1 MLDLNG
7 KTALLAGTKR
17 IGERVA
23 QRLSMEGVNLAI
35 AYRSSRA
42 EAERLESLVS
52 RQGCKTCVVQGDLT
66 NEEDVD
72 RLVGEA
78 ADALGG
84 LHFVINLA
92 SDYPSATLDDMSGP
106 VWDSAMGNAK
116 GSYLLC
122 ASAARIMRNNGL
134 TTNGHL
140 IMFTDWAAGATPY
153 TGYLPYLTAKAAVGF
168 MTRAFA
174 AELAPHRILVNSI
187 APGPTMR
194 PPEISEESW
203 DKDVLAQAPLKRESS
218 ADEIAEIVV
227 TLLKSET
234 ITGETIRVD
243 SGRHIAGPGVVDH
256 DK

>member
-1 MLDLNG
+1 M
-7 KTALLAGTKR
+7 ASRLA
-17 IGERVA
+17 
-23 QRLSMEGVNLAI
+23 MEGVDLAI

-52 RQGCKTCVVQGDLT
+52 GRSGKTCVVQGDLT
-66 NEEDVD
+66 IEADVD
-72 RLVGEA
+72 RLVNDA

-84 LHFVINLA
+84 LNYVINLA
-92 SDYPSATLDDMSGP
+92 SDYPGATLDDLDGAA
-106 VWDSAMGNAK
+106 WDRAMGIAK

-122 ASAARIMRNNGL
+122 ASAARIMRHNGL
-134 TTNGHL
+134 STNGHL
-140 IMFTDWAAGATPY
+140 IMFGDWAAGATPY
-153 TGYLPYLTAKAAVGF
+153 TGYLPYLTAKAAVDF

-194 PPEISEESW
+194 PPEISEDSW
-203 DKDVLAQAPLKRESS
+203 DRDVLAQAPLKRESS

-243 SGRHIAGPGVVDH
+243 SGRHLAGPGVVD
-256 DK
+256 DGK

>member
-1 MLDLNG
+1 M
-7 KTALLAGTKR
+7 
-17 IGERVA
+17 
-23 QRLSMEGVNLAI
+23 
-35 AYRSSRA
+35 
-42 EAERLESLVS
+42 
-52 RQGCKTCVVQGDLT
+52 VQGDLT
-66 NEEDVD
+66 NEADVD

-78 ADALGG
+78 ADSLGG
-84 LHFVINLA
+84 LNFVINLA
-92 SDYPSATLDDMSGP
+92 SDYPSTTLDEMDGP
-106 VWDSAMGNAK
+106 AWDSAMGNAK

-122 ASAARIMRNNGL
+122 ASAARIMRHNGL

-153 TGYLPYLTAKAAVGF
+153 TGYLPYLTAKAAVAF

-194 PPEISEESW
+194 PPEISVESW

-218 ADEIAEIVV
+218 ADEIAEIVAM
-227 TLLKSET
+227 LLKSET

-243 SGRHIAGPGVVDH
+243 SGRHIAGPGVVD
-256 DK
+256 DGG

>member
-1 MLDLNG
+1 M
-7 KTALLAGTKR
+7 LAGTKR

-52 RQGCKTCVVQGDLT
+52 GQGCKTCVVQGDLT

-72 RLVGEA
+72 RLVGET

-92 SDYPSATLDDMSGP
+92 SDYPSAKLDDMTGP

-194 PPEISEESW
+194 PPEISVDSW